1 MYFLQ
6 IIVRVGLDGVYS
18 VSTRTL
24 VKTEYCFILYFHKD
38 ACGNGVL
45 FLLISMEVRND
56 SNAKITSIPPFMK
69 TEQITWKFVIPLVPK
84 WKMRLFSM
92 SCYIHLYRTSDPR
105 PNATTNVMNRITKNQ
120 GLVYADDQ
128 KLNYVYCGDEVYFL
142 LYRLVCDFRKGLII
156 VLKWRQIKDTR
167 WFIRDDFVV
176 SLPPDIRNYC
186 SCKRI
191 AQ

>member
-69 TEQITWKFVIPLVPK
+69 TEQITWKFVIPLASK

-105 PNATTNVMNRITKNQ
+105 PNDDERNEPYNQEPRIGICRRPKTK
-120 GLVYADDQ
+120 LCLLRRRSLFPTLSPSMRLQ
-128 KLNYVYCGDEVYFL
+128 KRTDNCFEMA
-142 LYRLVCDFRKGLII
+142 
-156 VLKWRQIKDTR
+156 
-167 WFIRDDFVV
+167 
-176 SLPPDIRNYC
+176 PN
-186 SCKRI
+186 
-191 AQ
+191 